1 MVLRPPGLGCN
12 NSIRLSIYFNNIF
25 RKSLYKW
32 LYKFQVI
39 DEKFIVLVLDS
50 EQDKELAA
58 SSPLGKILLY
68 DKELPA
74 SSLLGKFF
82 CHMSEQSC
90 HCHSHKIKKKIG

>member
-58 SSPLGKILLY
+58 SSLIGKLCCY
-68 DKELPA
+68 
-74 SSLLGKFF
+74 
-82 CHMSEQSC
+82 M
-90 HCHSHKIKKKIG
+90 IKKNIWILDSLEADAYNCFQLCFHNNLEY